1 MLLHVAR
8 AVVGGSVWLLG
19 GAAVTDCAAWRRRCC
34 VASKFPA
41 LSSAETCWRV
51 NTLRVNTLH
60 LVRRVPYHC
69 MGVENHDNA
78 VAVVH

>member
-8 AVVGGSVWLLG
+8 GVVGGSVCLLG

-34 VASKFPA
+34 VASKFTA
-41 LSSAETCWRV
+41 LSSAETW
-51 NTLRVNTLH
+51 RVNTLH

-69 MGVENHDNA
+69 MGVENHDA